1 MSLYPLDLPT
11 ELLEEV
17 REVAQASQLSIEQ
30 WFLEAIAQRLAAEK
44 TQRLFQDYARK
55 ADFDRFDQIL
65 SRVPEEVPMP
75 GDELL

>member
-17 REVAQASQLSIEQ
+17 REVAQANQLSIEQ

-44 TQRLFQDYARK
+44 TQRLFQDYARQ

-65 SRVPEEVPMP
+65 SRVPEEVPML